1 MITQDSAS
9 TTQSSRCWRI
19 SWSMVTNMTLS
30 SWMRCS
36 QKNTAITQI

>member
-1 MITQDSAS
+1 MTQDSAS
-9 TTQSSRCWRI
+9 TTQISRCWRS

-36 QKNTAITQI
+36 QKNTPITHI